1 MKQVLLE
8 RYGAPAEAVR
18 CLEVPYDTARYQR
31 LMQRATIAGD
41 PAEPV
46 AQ

>member
-18 CLEVPYDTARYQR
+18 CVEVPYDTARYLR
-31 LMQRATIAGD
+31 LMHRTTLAGD

-46 AQ
+46 AP

>member
-8 RYGAPAEAVR
+8 RYGPPAEAVR
-18 CLEVPYDTARYQR
+18 CVEVLYDTARYQR

-46 AQ
+46 AR

>member
-18 CLEVPYDTARYQR
+18 CVDVLYDTARYQR
-31 LMQRATIAGD
+31 VTHWTTIAGD
-41 PAEPV
+41 PAEP
-46 AQ
+46 AAR

>member
-8 RYGAPAEAVR
+8 RYRAPAEAVR
-18 CLEVPYDTARYQR
+18 CVDVPYDTARYQR
-31 LMQRATIAGD
+31 LMQRTTIAGD

-46 AQ
+46 AR

>member
-18 CLEVPYDTARYQR
+18 CLDVPDV
-31 LMQRATIAGD
+31 G
-41 PAEPV
+41 EPGPG
-46 AQ
+46 

>member
-46 AQ
+46 LR

>member
-18 CLEVPYDTARYQR
+18 CVDVPYDTARCQR
-31 LMQRATIAGD
+31 FMPRTTIAGIL
-41 PAEPV
+41 A
-46 AQ
+46 AR

>member
-18 CLEVPYDTARYQR
+18 CVEVPYDTACYQR
-31 LMQRATIAGD
+31 LTQRATIAGA

-46 AQ
+46 AR

>member
-18 CLEVPYDTARYQR
+18 CVDVPYDTARYQR
-31 LMQRATIAGD
+31 LMPRTTIARN
-41 PAEPV
+41 PAEP
-46 AQ
+46 AAR

>member
-18 CLEVPYDTARYQR
+18 CRDVPYDTARYQR
-31 LMQRATIAGD
+31 LIQRATIAGD
-41 PAEPV
+41 PAKAV
-46 AQ
+46 AR

>member
-18 CLEVPYDTARYQR
+18 CVDVPYDTARYQR
-31 LMQRATIAGD
+31 LMPRTTSAGN
-41 PAEPV
+41 PAEP
-46 AQ
+46 AAR

>member
-8 RYGAPAEAVR
+8 RYGSPAEAVR
-18 CLEVPYDTARYQR
+18 CVDVPYDTARYQR
-31 LMQRATIAGD
+31 LMQRTTIAGD

-46 AQ
+46 AR

>member
-8 RYGAPAEAVR
+8 RYGVPAGAVR
-18 CLEVPYDTARYQR
+18 CVEVPYDTARYQR
-31 LMQRATIAGD
+31 LMQRTTLAGD

-46 AQ
+46 AR

>member
-18 CLEVPYDTARYQR
+18 GVDVPYDTARYQR
-31 LMQRATIAGD
+31 LMQRTTIAGD

-46 AQ
+46 AR

>member
-18 CLEVPYDTARYQR
+18 CVDVPYDTARYQR
-31 LMQRATIAGD
+31 LMQRTTIASD
-41 PAEPV
+41 PAEP
-46 AQ
+46 ATR

>member
-18 CLEVPYDTARYQR
+18 CVDVPHDTARYQR
-31 LMQRATIAGD
+31 LMQRTTIAGNPTE
-41 PAEPV
+41 PA
-46 AQ
+46 AR

>member
-18 CLEVPYDTARYQR
+18 CVDVPSDTARYQR
-31 LMQRATIAGD
+31 LIATIAGD

-46 AQ
+46 AR